1 MSKTILRHTLLKKNF
16 FDIFVD
22 FLFKLYKKQR
32 NKVNNMNKIAKENFE
47 NNLDHILLD

>member
-1 MSKTILRHTLLKKNF
+1 LSRNGSGRFGALKS
-16 FDIFVD
+16 DSTHH
-22 FLFKLYKKQR
+22 FKLYEKLR